1 MDTVH
6 RISVDCNSQKNN
18 KPLELKVSNKEM
30 EIQREREKI
39 EYENESDN
47 KNGYGKKHRTETKEI
62 TMIRK

>member
-1 MDTVH
+1 MDTVR

-47 KNGYGKKHRTETKEI
+47 KNGYEKKTEQKPKKL
-62 TMIRK
+62 R

>member
-30 EIQREREKI
+30 EIQREREEI

-47 KNGYGKKHRTETKEI
+47 KNGYGKKTEQKPKKL
-62 TMIRK
+62 R